1 MSQSAELLEID
12 STGTRE
18 PDERIKKRELFS
30 FFCRNELAVEN
41 YIEIASLE
49 MTNGFLDGTGRY
61 QDVSGG
67 LHDGVICDEQ
77 ARINPDGERN
87 GDRHKGPQKMQTIET
102 DVARARRATPVP
114 AMKS

>member
-1 MSQSAELLEID
+1 MPQSAELLEID

-18 PDERIKKRELFS
+18 SDERIKKRELFS

-67 LHDGVICDEQ
+67 LHDGVICHEQ
-77 ARINPDGERN
+77 ARINPDGESN
-87 GDRHKGPQKMQTIET
+87 GDGHKGPQKMQTTQASYAGAGNE
-102 DVARARRATPVP
+102 
-114 AMKS
+114 KLNECN

>member
-67 LHDGVICDEQ
+67 LHDGVICHEQ
-77 ARINPDGERN
+77 ARINPDGESN
-87 GDRHKGPQKMQTIET
+87 GDRHKAPKRCKRPRQ
-102 DVARARRATPVP
+102 ATPVP